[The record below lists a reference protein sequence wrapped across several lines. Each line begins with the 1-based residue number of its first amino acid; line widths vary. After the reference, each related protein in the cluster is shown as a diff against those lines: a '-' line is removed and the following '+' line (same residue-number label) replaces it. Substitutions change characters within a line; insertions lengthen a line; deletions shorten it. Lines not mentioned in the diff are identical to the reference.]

1 MAQDEL
7 IIAVDLGTSNLKG
20 AVFDLNGRE
29 IAYESIEYNL
39 YTPSNAIV
47 ENDVNL
53 YWDNILLILK
63 RLSKKL
69 GKKIKNVAAI
79 STSSQGETI
88 VPVDKNMKPLRNAI
102 VWIDTRS
109 IVEANEIASNF
120 DLNEIYTK
128 TGYPEVDPSWPATR
142 ILWMKK
148 NEPEIFSNTYKFM
161 LLEDYIVFKL
171 SGRIVGEA
179 SVYNSSYYYNIVKF
193 EYINEI
199 LDFIGITDKKLP
211 EVVMPGT
218 LIGKISKELS
228 EEIGLK
234 PDTSVVIGA
243 LDHVCG
249 AIGAGNISRGIAT
262 ETTGSAFAMVITTG
276 EPIFNFE
283 YKLPCILHGIPG
295 TYGLLPYS
303 STGGMV
309 LKWFKDKFCARESEI
324 AKNENKSVFQLL
336 DEMAE
341 SVPAG
346 SEGLIM
352 LPFLTGALFPEY
364 NPEAK
369 GVFFDFGINHHKG
382 HFVRAILEALGY
394 MMRNDIEA
402 VQKIGINIEK
412 IISIGGGA
420 SSRLWSQ
427 IKSDIC
433 RLKIQISQ
441 YTETALLGSAIL
453 AASALGFYK
462 SIEETSR
469 NVLKIREVFVPDK
482 KNEAVYNENFY
493 KYNNLYSQVKKLF

>member
-1 MAQDEL
+1 MKTNKDGL
-7 IIAVDLGTSNLKG
+7 IIAIDLGTSNLKG
-20 AVFDLNGRE
+20 AAYDINGFE
-29 IAYESIEYNL
+29 VAFESVEYNL
-39 YTPSNAIV
+39 HTPSKSIV
-47 ENDVNL
+47 ENDVNI
-53 YWDNILLILK
+53 YWDNILSILK
-63 RLSKKL
+63 KLTGKL
-69 GKKIKNVAAI
+69 GSRAKEVLAI
-79 STSSQGETI
+79 GTTSQGETI
-88 VPVDKNMKPLRNAI
+88 VPIDKNGDPLRNAI

-109 IVEANEIASNF
+109 KKEAEEISRSFNAS
-120 DLNEIYTK
+120 EMYRK
-128 TGYPEVDPSWPATR
+128 TGYADVDPSWPATR

-148 NEPEIFSNTYKFM
+148 NEPEVFSKTYKFM

-171 SGRIVGEA
+171 SGKIVGEA
-179 SVYNSSYYYNIVKF
+179 SVYNSSYYYDIVKF
-193 EYINEI
+193 EYIQEI
-199 LDFIGITDKKLP
+199 LDFIGINDKKLP
-211 EVVMPGT
+211 EVVRPGT

-228 EEIGLK
+228 GEIGLE

-243 LDHVCG
+243 LDSVCG

-295 TYGLLPYS
+295 LYGLMPYS

-369 GVFFDFGINHHKG
+369 GVFFNFGINHHRG
-382 HFVRAILEALGY
+382 HFIRAILEALGY
-394 MMRNDIEA
+394 MMRNDVEA
-402 VQKIGINIEK
+402 VQKIGINIET
-412 IISIGGGA
+412 IVSIGG
-420 SSRLWSQ
+420 
-427 IKSDIC
+427 
-433 RLKIQISQ
+433 
-441 YTETALLGSAIL
+441 
-453 AASALGFYK
+453 
-462 SIEETSR
+462 
-469 NVLKIREVFVPDK
+469 
-482 KNEAVYNENFY
+482 
-493 KYNNLYSQVKKLF
+493 

>member
-1 MAQDEL
+1 MAKDEL
-7 IIAVDLGTSNLKG
+7 IIAIDLGTSNLKG
-20 AVFDLNGRE
+20 AVFDLSGAE
-29 IAYESIEYNL
+29 LAFDTVEYSL
-39 YTPSNAIV
+39 YTPSNSIV
-47 ENDVNL
+47 ENDINL

-69 GKKIKNVAAI
+69 GEKIKNVAAI
-79 STSSQGETI
+79 STSSQAETI
-88 VPVDKNMKPLRNAI
+88 VPVDKNMRPLRNAI

-109 IVEANEIASNF
+109 IAEANEIASNF
-120 DLNEIYTK
+120 DTEKMFTK

-148 NEPEIFSNTYKFM
+148 NEPEIFLKTYKFM

-171 SGRIVGEA
+171 SGSIVGEA
-179 SVYNSSYYYNIVKF
+179 SVYNSSYYYDIVKF
-193 EYINEI
+193 KYISEI
-199 LDFIGITDKKLP
+199 LDFLGIDEKKLP
-211 EVVMPGT
+211 EIVRPGT
-218 LIGKISKELS
+218 MIGRISKELS
-228 EEIGLK
+228 AEIGLK
-234 PDTSVVIGA
+234 PETKIVIGA

-276 EPIFNFE
+276 GPVFNFE
-283 YKLPCILHGIPG
+283 YKLPCILHGVPG
-295 TYGLLPYS
+295 LYGLLPYS

-309 LKWFKDKFCARESEI
+309 LKWFKDKFCAAESEI
-324 AKNENKSVFQLL
+324 AKKENKSIFGLL
-336 DEMAE
+336 DEMAM

-364 NPEAK
+364 NPGAK
-369 GVFFDFGINHHKG
+369 GVFFGFGINQHKG

-402 VQKIGINIEK
+402 VKNIGVNIERVT
-412 IISIGGGA
+412 SIGGGA

-433 RLKIQISQ
+433 RLEIQIPQ

-462 SIEETSR
+462 SIQETSKS
-469 NVLKIREVFVPDK
+469 VLKIREVFAPDK
-482 KNEAVYNENFY
+482 KNEAVYDKNFE
-493 KYNNLYSQVKKLF
+493 KYNNLYSRVKNLF